1 MSLLEGIAKI
11 ASKYKNELVGLTRV
25 KIITHLNLGTYLVK
39 GSSFLLWSKLSTK
52 SYLGVACEKDTIH
65 LEYIASGVKGKGEAT
80 LLLDTLKGNQKPI
93 VLLVRQ
99 DNTRAIA
106 FYKKHGFKEARVVE
120 YKNFNSVVMLWSAET

>member
-65 LEYIASGVKGKGEAT
+65 LEYIASGVKGKGEQPYYWT
-80 LLLDTLKGNQKPI
+80 
-93 VLLVRQ
+93 
-99 DNTRAIA
+99 
-106 FYKKHGFKEARVVE
+106 H
-120 YKNFNSVVMLWSAET
+120 